1 MKQNIL
7 IVDDDKDI
15 CLTLSKILNS
25 KGFSTVIANNSES
38 ALNEIKKSSIDL
50 VLLDVW
56 LENSKQNGLQ
66 LLKVIKNYNPNIPII
81 LISGH
86 ANVEIAVKAIKQG
99 AFYFI
104 EKPFKSEKLF
114 LIIDRAL
121 ENVFLK
127 NKYES
132 YEDDE
137 KELIG
142 NTILINNLKKKVKQI
157 SNTNARVLIS
167 GESGTGKNH
176 VAKIIHN
183 LSNRS
188 SKPFITINCASL
200 NEKNFDKLFFG
211 NYNDGNKI
219 VGYIQKASQGTIYL
233 KEICDLESHIQG
245 KITNFLQ
252 NETFALDNT
261 KGEKDKFKCIY
272 K

>member
-1 MKQNIL
+1 M
-7 IVDDDKDI
+7 
-15 CLTLSKILNS
+15 
-25 KGFSTVIANNSES
+25 
-38 ALNEIKKSSIDL
+38 
-50 VLLDVW
+50 
-56 LENSKQNGLQ
+56 
-66 LLKVIKNYNPNIPII
+66 
-81 LISGH
+81 
-86 ANVEIAVKAIKQG
+86 
-99 AFYFI
+99 
-104 EKPFKSEKLF
+104 
-114 LIIDRAL
+114 

-132 YEDDE
+132 YKESEDDE

-252 NETFALDNT
+252 NETFALDNA
-261 KGEKDKFKCIY
+261 KGEKDKFNANIRFISSTNKILSVLFQRILFMRRY
-272 K
+272 FKSTILVFS